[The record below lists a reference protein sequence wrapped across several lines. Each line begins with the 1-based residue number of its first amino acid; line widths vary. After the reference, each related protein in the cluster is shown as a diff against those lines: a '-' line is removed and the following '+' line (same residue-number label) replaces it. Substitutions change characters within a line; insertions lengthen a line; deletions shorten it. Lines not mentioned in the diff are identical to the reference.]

1 MGYLKIRQVLQT
13 IFWQE
18 GQEGNM
24 ELQAERAR
32 ERWQEGNMEIQ
43 AKRAR
48 ERWKILGD
56 FDLREEVFMKGS
68 EEFI

>member
-1 MGYLKIRQVLQT
+1 
-13 IFWQE
+13 
-18 GQEGNM
+18 
-24 ELQAERAR
+24 
-32 ERWQEGNMEIQ
+32 MEIQ